1 MVSYSPLLS
10 VTKPEDGI
18 CEMGVHHMTCL
29 QVWCST
35 DHSSGIS
42 DRDDTR
48 VFQASV
54 RSTRHNLFVITH
66 RISRC
71 GALDFE
77 KLNIINDLVFIIS
90 TGLTD
95 NKFKDKDICPLTL

>member
-1 MVSYSPLLS
+1 
-10 VTKPEDGI
+10 
-18 CEMGVHHMTCL
+18 MGVHHMTCL

-35 DHSSGIS
+35 DHGCGIS

-54 RSTRHNLFVITH
+54 RSTRHNLFVIMH
-66 RISRC
+66 RMSRC

-77 KLNIINDLVFIIS
+77 KLNIINDFIFIIS
-90 TGLTD
+90 TGFTD
-95 NKFKDKDICPLTL
+95 NATG